1 MNLSMLKERNEE
13 RKLLIENTGRQQN
26 EKWRLKDI
34 RGKFKKRQKYW
45 RMKQSEILEVKNVV
59 LDKRKLCG
67 LE

>member
-34 RGKFKKRQKYW
+34 RG
-45 RMKQSEILEVKNVV
+45 EI
-59 LDKRKLCG
+59 
-67 LE
+67 